1 MSDDQQWRAVV
12 EHVMEHIGLSAT
24 MVETPT
30 QAASLIDVS
39 LDTLRAAVDHAN
51 TQVQMVA
58 TYSNVVVNQGKILD
72 AFAAVLGL
80 PQGKPYMD
88 MVPMLR
94 ELMAKAG
101 MPEMQDVPPE
111 PPPGTLVQ

>member
-1 MSDDQQWRAVV
+1 MSEPQDWRAVV
-12 EHVMEHIGLSAT
+12 EHVVERIGLTAD
-24 MVETPT
+24 MVESPS

-72 AFAAVLGL
+72 AFASVLGL
-80 PQGKPYMD
+80 SQGKPYMD

-94 ELMAKAG
+94 DLMVKAG
-101 MPEMQDVPPE
+101 APEMQDVPPE